1 VNIPSSNPPCSTP
14 VKISTY
20 EQFIPPCT
28 PIRNVA
34 QDTSDDE
41 ESTYSHGDR
50 TCSSYKPSN
59 LSQMEALED
68 DVMDISSFEEENVE
82 EDIHQAVHGNKYVDA
97 EKYIVFHDELLELFR
112 CCPVCGGVASGSVV
126 EKVGTMIKI
135 SWVCHVPEC
144 NFQRLWRSQPMIHHM
159 PAGNLLVSASI
170 LLTGSLPTQALRMFQ
185 VINISVMSQ
194 ITYFKHQRNYLFP
207 VIIGAWKEHQEHLI
221 AAVNAVYNGKV
232 ILSGD
237 GRSDSPGHCAKYG
250 TFTVIE
256 QQINKVLDVQQ
267 VQVIIIFICLFNFLI
282 YLS

>member
-1 VNIPSSNPPCSTP
+1 LTGTQTAPCHCSCGSILGDVAPCPISNPPCSVNIPSSNPPCSTP

-68 DVMDISSFEEENVE
+68 DAMDISSFEEENVE
-82 EDIHQAVHGNKYVDA
+82 EDIDQAVHGNKYVDA

-159 PAGNLLVSASI
+159 PAGNLLVFSI
-170 LLTGSLPTQALRMFQ
+170 HPFDRKFTHT
-185 VINISVMSQ
+185 
-194 ITYFKHQRNYLFP
+194 
-207 VIIGAWKEHQEHLI
+207 
-221 AAVNAVYNGKV
+221 
-232 ILSGD
+232 
-237 GRSDSPGHCAKYG
+237 SP
-250 TFTVIE
+250 E
-256 QQINKVLDVQQ
+256 DV
-267 VQVIIIFICLFNFLI
+267 
-282 YLS
+282 SSH

>member
-1 VNIPSSNPPCSTP
+1 
-14 VKISTY
+14 
-20 EQFIPPCT
+20 
-28 PIRNVA
+28 
-34 QDTSDDE
+34 
-41 ESTYSHGDR
+41 
-50 TCSSYKPSN
+50 
-59 LSQMEALED
+59 
-68 DVMDISSFEEENVE
+68 
-82 EDIHQAVHGNKYVDA
+82 
-97 EKYIVFHDELLELFR
+97 
-112 CCPVCGGVASGSVV
+112 
-126 EKVGTMIKI
+126 
-135 SWVCHVPEC
+135 
-144 NFQRLWRSQPMIHHM
+144 
-159 PAGNLLVSASI
+159 
-170 LLTGSLPTQALRMFQ
+170 MFQ